1 MLVYSSDEINFMAMR
16 IKLCLWLLLAL
27 VPFDLFGKQELRTE
41 SDTIN
46 ALIGITRIENIKGQK
61 LSVVKKMFDTLGI
74 PIRYF
79 ALDGTSPWIDPK
91 GKCYV
96 ERVLISYLTLDEMNC
111 RIRTTRTKGLVLS
124 VIFEEP
130 YDLEINDFEKKYY
143 LDKENNPAQNK
154 FDTIK
159 DMFTIKKIEC
169 WYLDY

>member
-1 MLVYSSDEINFMAMR
+1 MVRNVKYLFLLYFFLISLCVY
-16 IKLCLWLLLAL
+16 
-27 VPFDLFGKQELRTE
+27 GKQELRSET
-41 SDTIN
+41 DTIN

-61 LSVVKKMFDTLGI
+61 LSVVKKMFDSLGI

-96 ERVLISYLTLDEMNC
+96 ERVLISYLTLDEMNS
-111 RIRTTRTKGLVLS
+111 RIGTTRTKGLVLS